1 MKKIVQIY
9 RSKKKDGA
17 YIYVEKDKDLT
28 TLPAALLQQAGKL
41 ELAMTIALTPEK
53 KLANANATNV
63 LAGIKENGFYLQMP
77 PLPEEYMQKIQNDKL
92 FDQPK

>member
-9 RSKKKDGA
+9 RSKKKEGA
-17 YIYVEKDKDLT
+17 YIYVEKGKDLT
-28 TLPAALLQQAGKL
+28 TLPAALLQQTGKL

-63 LAGIKENGFYLQMP
+63 LAGIEENGFYLQMP